1 MGRFLFGIIGNPLTH
16 SFSPNY
22 FNNKFTSLGL
32 DASYTRFELDN
43 ISLFPGLIRQYENL
57 IGLNVTLPFKQSIVP
72 YLDVLNGAA
81 EELKTVNTIIK
92 RQGRL
97 SGYNTDVLGFEH
109 LLIRNK
115 ISSLQSA
122 LVLGSGG
129 SSSAIQYVLRKIGMS
144 YVVVSRGES
153 SDSRFIRYHD
163 LYKEL
168 IQSHLVI
175 IHCTPLG
182 MYPNINESVAF
193 PYEYLTP
200 QHTCIDLIYNPEKT
214 LFLKQ
219 AERKGSTLINGYD
232 MLVAQA
238 EASWEL
244 WRSLIH

>member
-1 MGRFLFGIIGNPLTH
+1 MGRFLFGIIGKPLTH

-92 RQGRL
+92 RQGWL

-129 SSSAIQYVLRKIGMS
+129 SSSAIQYVLRKLGMS

-163 LYKEL
+163 LNKEL

-182 MYPNINESVAF
+182 MYPNINESVAIPF
-193 PYEYLTP
+193 EDLTP
-200 QHTCIDLIYNPEKT
+200 HHTCIDLIYNPEKT
-214 LFLKQ
+214 LCLKH